1 MLRLE
6 HRGQYRTPQLDRI
19 VGIIRDS
26 YAVNII
32 RKLNSTS
39 RIVLVLSAACSFL
52 LVLFQCYSSY
62 FLYTVTFDDGT
73 ISTLLSVS
81 VSVCRCCLEEWR
93 SGGEHSKNQQIISNN
108 LIILFWEVQLDWA
121 KPAARRHPFQT
132 LLSHI
137 IINDTKLNISRNRN
151 ILYTKC
157 RKSFILN
164 LYNFR
169 SIKLS
174 ETFASILQ
182 K

>member
-1 MLRLE
+1 MCKI
-6 HRGQYRTPQLDRI
+6 HNTVQGSNYRKWR
-19 VGIIRDS
+19 S
-26 YAVNII
+26 VNISHFWWW
-32 RKLNSTS
+32 N
-39 RIVLVLSAACSFL
+39 
-52 LVLFQCYSSY
+52 
-62 FLYTVTFDDGT
+62 GT
-73 ISTLLSVS
+73 ISTLLPVF

-93 SGGEHSKNQQIISNN
+93 SGGVHSKNQQIISNN
-108 LIILFWEVQLDWA
+108 LIILFWLDWA
-121 KPAARRHPFQT
+121 KPAARRHPFWTIWT
-132 LLSHI
+132 LFSHI

>member
-1 MLRLE
+1 MCKI
-6 HRGQYRTPQLDRI
+6 HNTVQGSNYRKWR
-19 VGIIRDS
+19 S
-26 YAVNII
+26 VNISHFWWW
-32 RKLNSTS
+32 N
-39 RIVLVLSAACSFL
+39 
-52 LVLFQCYSSY
+52 
-62 FLYTVTFDDGT
+62 GT
-73 ISTLLSVS
+73 ISTLLP

-93 SGGEHSKNQQIISNN
+93 SGGVHSKNKQIISNN
-108 LIILFWEVQLDWA
+108 LSILFWLDWA
-121 KPAARRHPFQT
+121 KPAARRHPFWT
-132 LLSHI
+132 LFSHI

>member
-1 MLRLE
+1 MCKI
-6 HRGQYRTPQLDRI
+6 HNI
-19 VGIIRDS
+19 VQGSNYGKWRS
-26 YAVNII
+26 VNISHFWWWNHI
-32 RKLNSTS
+32 NSPPC
-39 RIVLVLSAACSFL
+39 VCLQMLSGG
-52 LVLFQCYSSY
+52 V
-62 FLYTVTFDDGT
+62 
-73 ISTLLSVS
+73 
-81 VSVCRCCLEEWR
+81 EEWR
-93 SGGEHSKNQQIISNN
+93 SGGVHSKNQQIISNN

-121 KPAARRHPFQT
+121 KPAARRHPFWT
-132 LLSHI
+132 LFSHI